1 MNLDEIFNQKSSS
14 PGFPRSLRSAISSFV
29 LHVMRSL
36 VSTVEV
42 KQKARGVNL
51 VPRAVRGVRR
61 GYLADCPGDEVARG
75 VSNLDETVSY
85 RCILV
90 PICSLQVTAWFT
102 HDMR

>member
-1 MNLDEIFNQKSSS
+1 
-14 PGFPRSLRSAISSFV
+14 
-29 LHVMRSL
+29 MRSL